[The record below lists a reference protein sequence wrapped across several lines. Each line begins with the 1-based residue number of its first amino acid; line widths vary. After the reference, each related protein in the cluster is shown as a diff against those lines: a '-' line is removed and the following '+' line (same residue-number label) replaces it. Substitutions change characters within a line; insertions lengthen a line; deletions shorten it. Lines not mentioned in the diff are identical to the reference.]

1 MPECSAIP
9 PAVAAKKHAQGLL
22 SDERSPCVLPDGTF
36 VKRDEPS
43 LFSAPHVKETVR
55 TTEGGN
61 SRALPPF
68 VLKGMQEEPSD
79 NHRVLRLTALSFQ
92 TAAQHP
98 ALLYRRQEVFP
109 SERSARRPLP
119 PDFIPMLSPAASAPH
134 TVRPVFLLQTALFR
148 PSDRHTPGS
157 FREDCPSRQTSR

>member
-1 MPECSAIP
+1 MPECPAIP
-9 PAVAAKKHAQGLL
+9 PAFTAKKHVKGLL
-22 SDERSPCVLPDGTF
+22 SDERSPCVLPDVTF
-36 VKRDEPS
+36 VKQDEPS

-61 SRALPPF
+61 SRALPPPCPE
-68 VLKGMQEEPSD
+68 GDAEEPSD
-79 NHRVLRLTALSFQ
+79 NHRVLWLTALSFQ

-119 PDFIPMLSPAASAPH
+119 PDFIPPLSPASSAPH
-134 TVRPVFLLQTALFR
+134 TARTVFPLQTALFR